1 MEWKWLLRTRLLR
14 GRLNWLY
21 KQRYEKSV
29 RNKLGQIKGE
39 VFWDI
44 GANIGFYSL
53 MLRSNFN
60 KIMAVEPNPETATIL
75 RGRMRDTDNVEIL
88 ELALSNTNGPALLYT
103 QKEKFCL
110 AGFNNKNGSDS
121 LLSQVDYKSSR
132 DPSNDRVVQNRP
144 SIQVMQRRFD
154 DLNMGTVDL
163 VKIDVE
169 GAEFLVL
176 EGMRANIKEHR
187 IKRMMVELHNKEN
200 KSRLESTFTE
210 YGYAVEWVDPD
221 HLFATLR

>member
-1 MEWKWLLRTRLLR
+1 MLK
-14 GRLNWLY
+14 GRLMWLY
-21 KQRYEKSV
+21 KQHYEKSV
-29 RNKLGQIKGE
+29 RSKLRKISGE
-39 VFWDI
+39 AFWDV

-53 MLRSNFN
+53 MLRSNFS
-60 KIMAVEPNPETATIL
+60 KIVAVEPNPESAATL
-75 RGRMRDTDNVEIL
+75 RRRTQGTDNIEVL

-110 AGFNNKNGSDS
+110 TGFNNKNGSDS

-176 EGMRANIKEHR
+176 EGMRANIKERR
-187 IKRMMVELHNKEN
+187 IKRIMVELHNKEN

-210 YGYAVEWVDPD
+210 YGYSVEWVDPD

>member
-53 MLRSNFN
+53 MLRSNFS
-60 KIMAVEPNPETATIL
+60 KIVAVEPNPETATIL

-88 ELALSNTNGPALLYT
+88 ELALSSTNGPALLYT

-176 EGMRANIKEHR
+176 EGMRDNIKEHR

-200 KSRLESTFTE
+200 KSRLESTFIE
-210 YGYAVEWVDPD
+210 CGYAVEWIDPD
-221 HLFATLR
+221 HLLATVR